1 MAKKPISQ
9 KKADKQKQE
18 NAALQ
23 RVFNVFLL
31 GLAAECYLFIVYRG
45 YVVGSIDSLL
55 IWDKILRCG
64 AILGL
69 VLLLAGVAAAIWK
82 REEPKLRQGMAWMA
96 GAGLFLAVSGWIM
109 TSFFDKGVTAM
120 CIIVPVLTLLG
131 LIYFLFQHECFL
143 STVSL
148 AGALFTVWICG
159 SGMNSSWRTRI
170 IIGAVA
176 AVVVLA
182 LLAALTRRIQQGGG
196 RLGERRILSADCDY
210 RVLYAVFA
218 VSAIA
223 ILVAML
229 ASSAVFYLMWTLGIL
244 LFVELVFYTTKLM

>member
-9 KKADKQKQE
+9 KKADRQKQE

-45 YVVGSIDSLL
+45 YVTGTVDSLL
-55 IWDKILRCG
+55 MWDKILRCG
-64 AILGL
+64 AVLGL
-69 VLLLAGVAAAIWK
+69 ILLAAGAAAAVWK
-82 REEPKLRQGMAWMA
+82 RKEPKLCRGMAGMA
-96 GAGLFLAVSGWIM
+96 GAGLFLAVSGWVM
-109 TSFFDKGVTAM
+109 TSLFDKGVTAM

-143 STVSL
+143 STISL
-148 AGALFTVWICG
+148 AGALFAVWVCG
-159 SGMNSSWRTRI
+159 SGMSSGWRTRI

-182 LLAALTRRIQQGGG
+182 LFAALTHRVQQGGG
-196 RLGERRILSADCDY
+196 KLGEIRIFSADCDY

-223 ILVAML
+223 IVTALL
-229 ASSAVFYLMWTLGIL
+229 AASAVFYLMWALGIL